1 MSSEDV
7 MVYTLD
13 ELKTA
18 TNTFELR
25 KSGPMYNIYDTINNH
40 NGISIMIEGVTFDR
54 IQVNEHDVRSKIR
67 FHVPADNPALDAL
80 DSHGWFTTFLRNK
93 LGDEKSDPF
102 TLVPIVPV
110 FALLSTKVFYCREHN
125 SMQNVYIWEQGVDDP
140 SYHVHDSSNEIIST
154 HDWYRYTMDIVLK
167 VSGVYVP
174 PQSRIA
180 YIISTLDQVQLHPRP
195 EFSPRVRTRLMASP
209 RSTSRSNDEQT
220 TTTTTTD
227 SSTESIEKQFSAEEL
242 AEQMKLFAQYEERQ
256 KRRVD
261 QIETKS
267 IALDDAEIKS
277 ELSKMGFDKSIVDTM
292 QPEVYKGLKSMV
304 EKQINLKRTL
314 DEESAQLVK
323 RKQELEDELM
333 RLKCKCCYEQDVSII
348 FFPCN
353 HIACCETCAKQ
364 LQKCLVC
371 RTTIARRAKCY
382 PT

>member
-1 MSSEDV
+1 
-7 MVYTLD
+7 
-13 ELKTA
+13 
-18 TNTFELR
+18 
-25 KSGPMYNIYDTINNH
+25 
-40 NGISIMIEGVTFDR
+40 
-54 IQVNEHDVRSKIR
+54 
-67 FHVPADNPALDAL
+67 
-80 DSHGWFTTFLRNK
+80 
-93 LGDEKSDPF
+93 
-102 TLVPIVPV
+102 
-110 FALLSTKVFYCREHN
+110 
-125 SMQNVYIWEQGVDDP
+125 
-140 SYHVHDSSNEIIST
+140 
-154 HDWYRYTMDIVLK
+154 MDIVLK

-174 PQSRIA
+174 LQSRTA

-195 EFSPRVRTRLMASP
+195 EFSPRARTRLIATTPS
-209 RSTSRSNDEQT
+209 SNSRSNDEQT
-220 TTTTTTD
+220 TTTITD
-227 SSTESIEKQFSAEEL
+227 NSTESIEKQFSAEEL

-256 KRRVD
+256 KRKFDR
-261 QIETKS
+261 IETKS
-267 IALDDAEIKS
+267 IALDDVEIKS
-277 ELSKMGFDKSIVDTM
+277 ELSKMGFDKSIVDAM
-292 QPEVYKGLKSMV
+292 QPEVYNGLKSMV